1 IIIYSGRDGSFRV
14 WDFERGMQVGEEWED
29 SELEESAMAV
39 SPDGKMVTTGGN
51 GGAVKLW
58 NVDTGKVIKK
68 WTGHTSRVRSVC
80 WSPDGGR
87 VVPACLVYV
96 VDYLCAPSSR
106 HGMEVSA
113 IALSPSGKTVATG
126 SWDGPVRLWDV
137 DAGKII

>member
-1 IIIYSGRDGSFRV
+1 MMPCRKIKVKNDIDRILRLPSGQRIIIYSGRDGSFRV
-14 WDFERGMQVGEEWED
+14 WDFERGLQVGEEWED

-58 NVDTGKVIKK
+58 NIDTGKVIKK

-80 WSPDGGR
+80 WSTDGGR
-87 VVPACLVYV
+87 VVPACLVCV

-106 HGMEVSA
+106 HGV
-113 IALSPSGKTVATG
+113 L
-126 SWDGPVRLWDV
+126 
-137 DAGKII
+137 